1 MADTPCEVWFYH
13 LERTALDQALPELL
27 DKTLQ
32 RGWKALVR
40 TAEVQRLDHLDGWL
54 WSYRDDSFL
63 PHGLA
68 SEPLADRQPI
78 LLTTAAEN
86 LNAAQALFLIDGA
99 EPASLDGYERCILM
113 FDGRDP
119 EATALARARWKT
131 FKAGG
136 YPVSYWRQG
145 AERGW
150 EKQA

>member
-1 MADTPCEVWFYH
+1 MNGSPCEVWFYH
-13 LERTALDQALPELL
+13 LERTPLDQALPELL
-27 DKTLQ
+27 ERTLA

-40 TAEVQRLDHLDGWL
+40 TASKERIEPLDGWL

-63 PHGLA
+63 PHGA
-68 SEPLADRQPI
+68 MDEPQAARQPI
-78 LLTTAAEN
+78 LLTTSLDN
-86 LNAAQALFLIDGA
+86 PNNAQALFLIDGA
-99 EPASLDGYERCILM
+99 EVGSLDAYERCILL

-119 EATALARARWKT
+119 DATVLARERWKV

-136 YPVSYWRQG
+136 LPVSYWRQG